1 MSLPSPSPS
10 STVIVTGAS
19 AGIGAEL
26 ARELARR
33 GHNLALVARD
43 EARLEDLASELR
55 AGDSVEVDTFAAD
68 LTQDDPR
75 EEFVRVGLA
84 RSRRAL
90 QQRRRGL
97 VRTLPGAPFEGE
109 VRQVQLNVVALREL
123 T

>member
-1 MSLPSPSPS
+1 MSLPSPTPS
-10 STVIVTGAS
+10 STVAVTGAF
-19 AGIGAEL
+19 GAEL
-26 ARELARR
+26 ARVLARR

-55 AGDSVEVDTFAAD
+55 AGDNVEVDTFAAD

-75 EEFVRVGLA
+75 EEFVRVGLE

-97 VRTLPGAPFEGE
+97 VRTFQGLPFEGE
-109 VRQVQLNVVALREL
+109 ARQVQLNVVALH
-123 T
+123 